1 MDSYLTQNSE
11 IESLIDKYYR
21 WLKENTLVKSVLGVT
36 EVTTPFLNRHNDFIQ
51 LYVVGADSNTFTL
64 SDLGSTIQDLE
75 MCGCDVLKGHRF
87 TLLNQTLNGFG
98 VKLKGRELY
107 VEAQKETFCWAKHS
121 LLQAVLSVD
130 DLFYSAKPNVEPF
143 FFEDAAA
150 WLDSLGIRYTPRL
163 SLVGRS
169 RFQNYFDFAIP
180 KSKNA
185 GERLIKLV
193 KDPTNDAARL
203 ALFSWADTKAQR
215 GASAKFYVIY
225 RNSSTK
231 DNSKFRTALTSYDAI
246 SFPWDERDQ
255 FSEALAN

>member
-1 MDSYLTQNSE
+1 
-11 IESLIDKYYR
+11 
-21 WLKENTLVKSVLGVT
+21 
-36 EVTTPFLNRHNDFIQ
+36 
-51 LYVVGADSNTFTL
+51 
-64 SDLGSTIQDLE
+64 

-87 TLLNQTLNGFG
+87 TLLSQTLNGFG
-98 VKLKGRELY
+98 VKLKGQELY

-215 GASAKFYVIY
+215 GGH
-225 RNSSTK
+225 RQNSMSFIEIHRQKTTLNLEQRSPAMMPFLSHGMRGI
-231 DNSKFRTALTSYDAI
+231 NSRRL
-246 SFPWDERDQ
+246 
-255 FSEALAN
+255 

>member
-21 WLKENTLVKSVLGVT
+21 WLKENTLVKSVQGVT
-36 EVTTPFLNRHNDFIQ
+36 EVTTPFFNRHNDFIQ

-98 VKLKGRELY
+98 VKLKGQELY

-185 GERLIKLV
+185 
-193 KDPTNDAARL
+193 
-203 ALFSWADTKAQR
+203 QR